1 MKYGIMLYRVM
12 ITMETKSN
20 YKEVH
25 VPLYSLNHADLNMYQ
40 CGTQNCEPGHA
51 YGPAVRDHFLIHY
64 VLDGKGK
71 YCFDNKVYQ
80 LQKGQG
86 FLICPNYITYYQAD
100 FEDPWTYI
108 WVGFHGL
115 KAEAY
120 LKKALLTADNPIFT
134 YDKDDSMAKC
144 FNEMIAAQKFQNGR
158 EIRLLG
164 YLYVFLSLLVE
175 ECANDKSMDYASNR
189 KEMYMKKTIEFIEMN
204 YSRKIAI
211 HDIAGYIGLDRSY
224 LGSIFKQQLNT
235 SLQDFLVNYRMNKG
249 CELMKNENLAIGDIA
264 RSVGY
269 DDPLL
274 FSKIFRKTKGMSPRD
289 YRKLYHAGKK

>member
-1 MKYGIMLYRVM
+1 MEIWYNAIWVMKSMGAECNLRKVY
-12 ITMETKSN
+12 
-20 YKEVH
+20 
-25 VPLYSLNHADLNMYQ
+25 VPLYNLNHTDLNMYQ

-64 VLDGKGK
+64 VLEGKGK
-71 YCFDNKVYQ
+71 FCFNNKVYH
-80 LQKGQG
+80 LRKGQG
-86 FLICPNYITYYQAD
+86 FLICPDNITYYQAD
-100 FEDPWTYI
+100 FEHPWTYS

-134 YDKDDSMAKC
+134 YDKDDSMARC
-144 FNEMIAAQKFQNGR
+144 FHEMIAAKQYQKGG

-164 YLYVFLSLLVE
+164 YLYLFLSQLVE
-175 ECANDKSMDYASNR
+175 ECANDKFEDNRSNR
-189 KEMYMKKTIEFIEMN
+189 KEVYLKKTIQFIEMN
-204 YSRKIAI
+204 YSRKISI

-235 SLQDFLVNYRMNKG
+235 SLQDFLMSFRINKG
-249 CELMKNENLAIGDIA
+249 CELMKNESLAIGDIA

-269 DDPLL
+269 EDPLL
-274 FSKIFRKTKGMSPRD
+274 FSKIFRKLKGMPPRE
-289 YRKLYHAGKK
+289 YRKKFHAG